1 MMQLKTMAQ
10 AHSNIL
16 SIVVHIYN
24 NQEVLNL
31 QAKYWQ
37 KWGSIQN
44 LELILIDDGSHPRLD
59 FSAIPP
65 WVKKIRVTSDIAW
78 NQPGAKNLGARLASG
93 SWLLFI
99 DADQFFNENDILN
112 LTKKLAEFKHNIIYR
127 FKRRC
132 SKTGRELEIH
142 QNCQLISKQDY
153 EDFGGYDED
162 FAGSYGH
169 EDAYFE
175 RLWKFK
181 GGNIVVLD
189 EPTLSDLSELRTT
202 GLNRNG
208 RNNELLRRRKMRYWH
223 IISNPIGK
231 LILASPLTLNLLIKI
246 KLIANGGPTKKIR
259 FQWEECDVLDDK

>member
-1 MMQLKTMAQ
+1 MYYFYVQ
-10 AHSNIL
+10 
-16 SIVVHIYN
+16 
-24 NQEVLNL
+24 
-31 QAKYWQ
+31 
-37 KWGSIQN
+37 
-44 LELILIDDGSHPRLD
+44 D
-59 FSAIPP
+59 
-65 WVKKIRVTSDIAW
+65 
-78 NQPGAKNLGARLASG
+78 
-93 SWLLFI
+93 FI
-99 DADQFFNENDILN
+99 DSNLN
-112 LTKKLAEFKHNIIYR
+112 KKLDVHPNTFLANTQR
-127 FKRRC
+127 FKTTC
-132 SKTGRELEIH
+132 M
-142 QNCQLISKQDY
+142 
-153 EDFGGYDED
+153 YDED